1 MSQTSHRTTTS
12 RTELAI
18 NYQLRDVQQVVAM
31 KHRQHVQRLQQL
43 TSGSGTAFGSSVFS
57 LDDIYSRWKRFAES
71 RRQRNDCRP
80 LYFVKVDIE
89 DCYDSIDQ
97 FRLFEIV
104 SRLLEKSERFAVRRY
119 ATVVA
124 AGGRLRRLF
133 LRDASSEADF
143 NPSFLRFVRE
153 KIKDGRWSNA
163 VFVDQVPHA
172 AVDAA
177 TLIGRLRSHLLNSV
191 VRVGRRYFKQTC
203 GIAQGSVLSTLLCDI
218 YYSDMEMNRITVNDQ
233 EEILMRQVCCPVVRC
248 SSISEEFCF
257 ASFEAPVDGWRLG
270 FGRLLKK

>member
-1 MSQTSHRTTTS
+1 MSQTCQKTSTT

-31 KHRQHVQRLQQL
+31 KHRQYLQRLQQL
-43 TSGSGTAFGSSVFS
+43 TRASGTAFGSSVSS
-57 LDDIYSRWKRFAES
+57 LDDIYARWKHFVES
-71 RRQRNDCRP
+71 RRQRDDCRP
-80 LYFVKVDIE
+80 LYFVKVDIK

-104 SRLLEKSERFAVRRY
+104 CRLLDKSERFAVRRY

-124 AGGRLRRLF
+124 TGGRLRRSF
-133 LRDASSEADF
+133 LRDASPEADF

-153 KIKDGRWSNA
+153 KIKGGQWNNA

-172 AVDAA
+172 TVDAA
-177 TLIGRLRSHLLNSV
+177 TLIGRLRSHLLNSI
-191 VRVGRRYFKQTC
+191 VRVGRQYFKQTC

-218 YYSDMEMNRITVNDQ
+218 YYSDMEMNRITVSDQ
-233 EEILMRQVCCPVVRC
+233 EEILMRQV
-248 SSISEEFCF
+248 
-257 ASFEAPVDGWRLG
+257 
-270 FGRLLKK
+270 